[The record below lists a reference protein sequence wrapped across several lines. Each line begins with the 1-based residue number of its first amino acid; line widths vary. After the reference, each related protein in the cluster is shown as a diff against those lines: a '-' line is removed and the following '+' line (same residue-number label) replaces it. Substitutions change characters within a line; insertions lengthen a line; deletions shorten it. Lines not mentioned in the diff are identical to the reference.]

1 MAKQRYRLYAL
12 TLILI
17 TVLMCVTVYASV
29 ETSEQQLKAG
39 FTSMFLTLRSIAVPA
54 AAVGA
59 TATGVTIIVG
69 NEKQA
74 EKAKKVL
81 LYIAVAV
88 ASIYLI
94 PTLISFGKSLV
105 PDVWEPGSIFSGQSG

>member
-1 MAKQRYRLYAL
+1 MAKQRYRLYAI

-29 ETSEQQLKAG
+29 DASEQKLKSG
-39 FTSMFLTLRSIAVPA
+39 FTSMFLTLRRIAVPA
-54 AAVGA
+54 AAIGA
-59 TATGVTIIVG
+59 TAMGFTMIVG

-74 EKAKKVL
+74 EKARRAL
-81 LYIAVAV
+81 FYIAVAV

-94 PTLISFGKSLV
+94 PTLISFGKSLA
-105 PDVWEPGSIFSGQSG
+105 PDAWEPGSVFSGQSG